1 MLNKMLLTKEQCRAA
16 RGWLGLTQDE
26 LSAATGVAQKTIA
39 RFETGVVVPHD
50 RTLMDLQRALEEMG
64 IEFVFDGAVG
74 IGIRAKPA
82 STTATKERP
91 KKRTQ

>member
-1 MLNKMLLTKEQCRAA
+1 MLNKKLLSKEQCRAA

-26 LSAATGVAQKTIA
+26 LSSVTGVAQKTIA

-64 IEFVFDGAVG
+64 IEFVFEGSVG
-74 IGIRAKPA
+74 VGIRASRA
-82 STTATKERP
+82 AAATAKGQA
-91 KKRTQ
+91 KKRAR